1 MRKTL
6 TALAIISCGF
16 TLMAADPIVGTWK
29 VNVEKSKM
37 RNPVQSEIMKIE
49 ETAPNTYRCVFD
61 IVTPTGEKVHREIIR
76 IADGKEHPVEG
87 VNTNAAGASEI
98 TSPGLRRVVRNRDGK
113 YFGELQVQFS
123 SDNKVHTVT
132 GTGTDASGKPYKNL
146 VVYERQ

>member
-1 MRKTL
+1 MFCLQSRVDPYNLSTSERTSMRRL
-6 TALAIISCGF
+6 TVFAALSCGF

-61 IVTPTGEKVHREIIR
+61 IVTPTGEKLHREIIR

-98 TSPGLRRVVRNRDGK
+98 TSPGLRRVVQNRDGSILENFK
-113 YFGELQVQFS
+113 S
-123 SDNKVHTVT
+123 SSLLTIRCI
-132 GTGTDASGKPYKNL
+132 P
-146 VVYERQ
+146 